1 MHANINKFPFNKDIY
16 DKIVNDFG
24 GRKVIKKLKL
34 IEDIQRSLF
43 VAQIIDDKDAL
54 YWIEKILIYC

>member
-54 YWIEKILIYC
+54 YWIEKILI